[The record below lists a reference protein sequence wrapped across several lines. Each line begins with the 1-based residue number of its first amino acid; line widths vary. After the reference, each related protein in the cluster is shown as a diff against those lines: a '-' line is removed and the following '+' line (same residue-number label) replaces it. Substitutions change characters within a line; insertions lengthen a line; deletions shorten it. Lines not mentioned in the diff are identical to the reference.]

1 MWGEFV
7 NRAGVGPKPCPVTK
21 LTTEILIEKLREL
34 TSPTIKE
41 AAVILS
47 GQMNEEDGV
56 LCALTHFWSELPRDS
71 MMCSVSLIMGKSL
84 LAKYRIGSIPISH
97 EVAAVIVGS
106 QDSDRVS
113 SPIPLENNVRSV
125 VGSVVKQ
132 VSLETTRRNEKLKP
146 YGTTTYALRHR
157 GGYDTF
163 WRGMVTTLL
172 EMFEW

>member
-56 LCALTHFWSELPRDS
+56 LCALTHFWLELPRDS

-84 LAKYRIGSIPISH
+84 LAKFRIGKIPISH
-97 EVAAVIVGS
+97 EVAAVF
-106 QDSDRVS
+106 QDSSRVS
-113 SPIPLENNVRSV
+113 STGPVQSV
-125 VGSVVKQ
+125 VGSVVKK
-132 VSLETTRRNEKLKP
+132 VSQETLRRNEKLQP
-146 YGTTTYALRHR
+146 YGTTTYALRQR
-157 GGYDTF
+157 GGYDNF
-163 WRGMVTTLL
+163 WRGLVTTLL

>member
-106 QDSDRVS
+106 QDS
-113 SPIPLENNVRSV
+113 ENKNNVRSV